1 MNERIKTAIILL
13 AIIFAISW
21 IIAGIFK
28 MELKLG
34 NVAFIKINGPITTE
48 GEDFLNSN
56 TIGSAD
62 VVKFIE
68 DADENPEIKAILVEI
83 NSPGGS
89 AVASAEIVSALK
101 KTNKTKVVFI
111 REIGTS
117 GAYWIA
123 TASDKIVAHP
133 LSVTGSIGVLG
144 SYLEF
149 SKLLERYN
157 ITYERLVAGKYKD
170 IGSPLK
176 ELSEEEKKIL
186 QEAIDSI
193 HEYFLYDVAKNRN
206 LSADVVNEISTGR
219 IYLGMDAKK
228 LGLIDVLG
236 GKDEAE
242 QIVKAMANITEIT
255 YVEYEKKKA
264 LSEILRNIFK
274 ETGFFV
280 GKDIGDELITEDIAG
295 FNLLGG

>member
-1 MNERIKTAIILL
+1 MNDRIKTAIILL

-21 IIAGIFK
+21 IVAGIFK
-28 MELKLG
+28 MGIKVG
-34 NVAFIKINGPITTE
+34 NVALIKINGPITAE
-48 GEDFLNSN
+48 GEDFLNTN
-56 TIGSAD
+56 TISSAD
-62 VVKFIE
+62 IVKFIE
-68 DADENPEIKAILVEI
+68 DADENREIKAIFVEI

-101 KTNKTKVVFI
+101 KTNKTKVALI

-117 GAYWIA
+117 GAYWVA
-123 TASDKIVAHP
+123 SASDKIVAHP

-149 SKLLERYN
+149 SKLLERFN

-176 ELSEEEKKIL
+176 ELSEDEKRIL

-193 HEYFLYDVAKNRN
+193 QAYFLADVAKNRN
-206 LSADVVNEISTGR
+206 LPEAVLDDISTGR
-219 IYLGMDAKK
+219 IYIGIDAKK
-228 LGLIDVLG
+228 LGLVDVLG

-242 QIVKAMANITEIT
+242 QLVKEMANITEIT
-255 YVEYEKKKA
+255 YVPYEKKRA
-264 LSEILRNIFK
+264 LSELLRNIFK

-280 GKDIGDELITEDIAG
+280 GKGIGDEIIKDDYIIKT
-295 FNLLGG
+295 